1 MISRERREK
10 GVTDRERG
18 EETREGVTERERK
31 MRLQRGALAQ
41 RFDSES
47 SVSKEE
53 DGTEVSDF
61 STRP

>member
-1 MISRERREK
+1 MEEKERR
-10 GVTDRERG
+10 R
-18 EETREGVTERERK
+18 ERERK